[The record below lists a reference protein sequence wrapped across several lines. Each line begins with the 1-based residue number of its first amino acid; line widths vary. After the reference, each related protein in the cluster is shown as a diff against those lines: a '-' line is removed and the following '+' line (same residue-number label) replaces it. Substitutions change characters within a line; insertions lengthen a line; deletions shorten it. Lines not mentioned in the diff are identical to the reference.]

1 MKLYYSPYACSM
13 ACHIALRECRAEVD
27 LHLVPRGQNRTPEH
41 LSVHE
46 DGHVPVLEMAG
57 GARLTE
63 AVAILLHLAQ
73 TYRQAA
79 LLPTA
84 GSTGEA
90 RVFEW
95 LAWLSSS
102 LHVAYAA
109 HWRPERFTG
118 DMPARAALQRG
129 GHDRILLLND
139 RIEQRIKGKRT
150 VAERYSLADIYLF
163 VFYSWN
169 ARIGIDATRRYPR
182 WSEWA
187 YRMMDRA
194 AVREA
199 LSIEAVDPFALWK
212 PDLKLNSP
220 MRYL

>member
-1 MKLYYSPYACSM
+1 MKLYYTPHACSM

-27 LHLVPRGQNRTPEH
+27 LHLVPRGRNRTPEH

-46 DGHVPVLEMAG
+46 DGFVPVLETDD

-63 AVAILLHLAQ
+63 AVAILLHIAQ
-73 TYRQAA
+73 THRQAA
-79 LLPTA
+79 LLPA
-84 GSTGEA
+84 SGSTGEA

-118 DMPARAALQRG
+118 DTTAHAALQHG

-139 RIEQRIKGKRT
+139 RIERRIKGKRA
-150 VAERYSLADIYLF
+150 VADRYSLADIYLF
-163 VFYSWN
+163 VFYAWN
-169 ARIGIDATRRYPR
+169 ARIGIDATTRYPR

-187 YRMMDRA
+187 FRMMDRP
-194 AVREA
+194 AVRDA
-199 LSIEAVDPFALWK
+199 LAIEAVDPFALWQ
-212 PDLKLNSP
+212 PDPKLNSP